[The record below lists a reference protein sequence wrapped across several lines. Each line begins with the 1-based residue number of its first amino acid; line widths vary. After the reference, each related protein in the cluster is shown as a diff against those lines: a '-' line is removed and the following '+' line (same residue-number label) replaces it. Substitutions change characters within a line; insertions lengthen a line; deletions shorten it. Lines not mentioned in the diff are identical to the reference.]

1 MSILISFYKQHFLSV
16 LSGWNVVRPSIP
28 LWNIHWSPFTIF
40 SPSKLPGHFS
50 ILDPASLQ
58 LLWRPHDIESH
69 GKDILLDFSVLC
81 IFRFPPR
88 SWILPL
94 VFITKN
100 IIYLCTLMKLSLN
113 AFVSIS
119 ENVWKPIPRSR
130 CPATSAFF
138 RSPAKLF
145 ETVIETESLGHQP
158 ALRP

>member
-16 LSGWNVVRPSIP
+16 LSGWNVGRPSIP

-50 ILDPASLQ
+50 ILDPVSLQ
-58 LLWRPHDIESH
+58 LSWRPYDIESH

-100 IIYLCTLMKLSLN
+100 IIYLCTLMKLSLMHLFQL
-113 AFVSIS
+113 AKTC
-119 ENVWKPIPRSR
+119 ENQSR
-130 CPATSAFF
+130 VLVALLLLHS
-138 RSPAKLF
+138 F
-145 ETVIETESLGHQP
+145 EVQP
-158 ALRP
+158 NYLKQW